1 MRHSIYILVFLL
13 GTLFVSSFASSN
25 AVNAQENPFTPVFSS
40 VILDLPIMPGLT
52 ENAESAVI
60 FDKPDGRVIQ
70 TSAFGAAQQDTIKL
84 FYNRALPP
92 LGWHSVKDMVFHR
105 DGEVLKL
112 GFEQAASP
120 AQTTVSFTLTPQS

>member
-13 GTLFVSSFASSN
+13 SALFMSSKD
-25 AVNAQENPFTPVFSS
+25 VNAQQNPFTPVFSS

-52 ENAESAVI
+52 ENAEAAVI
-60 FDKPDGRVIQ
+60 FDKPDGRVVQ

-92 LGWHSVKDMVFHR
+92 LGWHPVKDMVFHR